1 MLFNLP
7 AQILVLLIPSLMFAL
22 SFHEFSHAWMAKKC
36 GDDTA
41 ANLGRLSLNPL
52 AHLDP
57 IGSLM
62 ILFVGFGWAK
72 PVPVNSFS
80 LNNPRKD
87 MMKIAAAGPAANLLL
102 ALIASLIFRASNIIG
117 LNLDYLLFYFIQI
130 NISLAVFNMIPISPL
145 DGSQIFTGYLS
156 KNNPDLA
163 QKIQS
168 YGPQFLFG
176 LILFGYITGISIIWL
191 FISPIVKVFMYI
203 FAGINI

>member
-1 MLFNLP
+1 
-7 AQILVLLIPSLMFAL
+7 MFAL

-36 GDDTA
+36 GDNTA
-41 ANLGRLSLNPL
+41 ANLGRLSLNPI

-62 ILFVGFGWAK
+62 ILFVGFGWAR
-72 PVPVNSFS
+72 PVPVNSYS

-87 MMKIAAAGPAANLLL
+87 MMKIAAAGPISNLLL
-102 ALIASLIFRASNIIG
+102 ALIAGLFFRITSIVG
-117 LNLDYLLFYFIQI
+117 LNLDYFLFYFIQI

-163 QKIQS
+163 IKIQA
-168 YGPQFLFG
+168 YGPQVLLG
-176 LILFGYITGISIIWL
+176 LILFGYITGFSIIWL
-191 FISPIVKVFMYI
+191 FISPIVKLFMYI

>member
-7 AQILVLLIPSLMFAL
+7 VQILVLLIPSLMFSL

-36 GDDTA
+36 GDNTA

-102 ALIASLIFRASNIIG
+102 ALIASLIFRASNIIDI
-117 LNLDYLLFYFIQI
+117 NLDYLLFYFIQI

>member
-168 YGPQFLFG
+168 YGPQFLLG

>member
-102 ALIASLIFRASNIIG
+102 ALIASLIFRASNIIDI
-117 LNLDYLLFYFIQI
+117 NLDYLLFYFIQI

-168 YGPQFLFG
+168 YGPQFLLG

>member
-7 AQILVLLIPSLMFAL
+7 PQILVLLIPSLMFAL

-36 GDDTA
+36 GDNTA
-41 ANLGRLSLNPL
+41 ANLGRLSLNPI

-62 ILFVGFGWAK
+62 ILFVGFGWAR
-72 PVPVNSFS
+72 PVPVNSYS

-87 MMKIAAAGPAANLLL
+87 MMKIAAAGPISNLLL
-102 ALIASLIFRASNIIG
+102 ALIAGLFFRITSIIG
-117 LNLDYLLFYFIQI
+117 LNLDYFLFYFIQI

-163 QKIQS
+163 IKIQA
-168 YGPQFLFG
+168 YGPQVLLG
-176 LILFGYITGISIIWL
+176 LILFGYITGFSIIWL
-191 FISPIVKVFMYI
+191 FISPIVKLFMYI

>member
-7 AQILVLLIPSLMFAL
+7 VQILVLLIPSLMFSL

-36 GDDTA
+36 GDNTA

-72 PVPVNSFS
+72 PVPVNSLS

-87 MMKIAAAGPAANLLL
+87 MMKIAAAGPASNVLL
-102 ALIASLIFRASNIIG
+102 ALIASLIFRASNIIDI
-117 LNLDYLLFYFIQI
+117 NLDYLLFYFIQI

>member
-7 AQILVLLIPSLMFAL
+7 PEILVLLIPSLMFAL

-36 GDDTA
+36 GDNTA
-41 ANLGRLSLNPL
+41 ADLGRLSLNPIS
-52 AHLDP
+52 HLDP
-57 IGSLM
+57 IGSIM

-72 PVPVNSFS
+72 PVPVNSYS

-87 MMKIAAAGPAANLLL
+87 MMKIAAAGPISNLLL
-102 ALIASLIFRASNIIG
+102 ALIASLIFRVNSIIG

-163 QKIQS
+163 TKIQA
-168 YGPQFLFG
+168 YGPQVLLG
-176 LILFGYITGISIIWL
+176 LILFGYITGFSIIWL

>member
-7 AQILVLLIPSLMFAL
+7 LEILVLLIPSLMFAL

-36 GDDTA
+36 GDNTA
-41 ANLGRLSLNPL
+41 ADLGRLSLNPIS
-52 AHLDP
+52 HLDP
-57 IGSLM
+57 IGSIM

-72 PVPVNSFS
+72 PVPVNSYS

-87 MMKIAAAGPAANLLL
+87 MMKIAAAGPISNLLL
-102 ALIASLIFRASNIIG
+102 ALIASLIFRVNSIIG

-163 QKIQS
+163 TKIQA
-168 YGPQFLFG
+168 YGPQVLLG
-176 LILFGYITGISIIWL
+176 LILFGYITGFSIIWL